1 LTKADLSSMNG
12 KHTIFGKVEEGFDIL
27 RKINDSFTD
36 KNNRPEMNIRIL
48 HTFILD
54 DPFDDLPN
62 MEVPIESPQII
73 RNSERL

>member
-1 LTKADLSSMNG
+1 MNG